1 MTANPLKDVSK
12 PFLITFVVAIGA
24 IAGLIWYGFATT
36 KGNHLAPTGKI
47 AKVRTVKA
55 GDDAT
60 FMVIDFDIMNDSDRA
75 MVVHTLETTIEM
87 PDGAT
92 ATGQSVAASDM
103 GMAFKNYSLL
113 GEQFNPVLK
122 ERDVIPPHQQV
133 GRMVGVSFDVPYDK
147 VEARKQVTV
156 RIEDAT
162 GPVLE
167 MTK

>member
-12 PFLITFVVAIGA
+12 PFLITFLCAVLV
-24 IAGLIWYGFATT
+24 IAVLIWYGFAST
-36 KGNHLAPTGKI
+36 KGNHLAPVGKI

-60 FMVIDFDIMNDSDRA
+60 FMVVDFDIMNDSDRA
-75 MVVHTLETTIEM
+75 MVVHSIETTIQM

-92 ATGQSVAASDM
+92 ATGEDVAASDM
-103 GMAFKNYSLL
+103 PMAFKNYPLL

-147 VEARKQVTV
+147 VEARKQVTL

-167 MTK
+167 MTR

>member
-12 PFLITFVVAIGA
+12 PFLITFGVAVLV
-24 IAGLIWYGFATT
+24 IAGLVWYGFAST
-36 KGNHLAPTGKI
+36 KGNHLAPTGSI

-55 GDDAT
+55 GDDAS
-60 FMVIDFDIMNDSDRA
+60 FMVIDFDIMNDSDRP
-75 MVVHTLETTIEM
+75 MVVRSIETTIEM

-92 ATGQSVAASDM
+92 ATGNGVAATDM
-103 GMAFKNYSLL
+103 QMAFKNYPLL

-147 VEARKQVTV
+147 VEARKRLTLS
-156 RIEDAT
+156 IEDVT